1 MAPTRKSKSVN
12 RQYLSIS
19 EVSPDKSPGNSRKS
33 KPKKKLTDKLGSQ
46 WSQAEIER
54 FYKAY
59 REYGK
64 DWKKVAAAVH
74 NRSVEM
80 VEALYSMNRA
90 YLSLPDGIASVIGL
104 IAMMTDHYNVLGGS
118 DVEKESNKP
127 SDTSRKSQKRKQ
139 AKVHLES
146 SKEDVVQPRSIASS
160 EGCLSL
166 LKRDSLNGILPHACR
181 KRTPRVPV
189 SYSYRRDDTESVIP
203 PTKRVKKSEVDD
215 KDDEH
220 AAAMTLTGPLQKG
233 GSPHLSRSP
242 YKRAEHR
249 RSPPVC
255 RYDRMLPQSETT
267 DTKLHGSSFECRIK
281 GRPGPGGIRPLSGTY
296 VRDTGSLM
304 VVDGVGTVEVHQ
316 RGKNFHMKKIKVEEM
331 KSNLSDDNG
340 EACSGTEGIMDN
352 AVKGKVDME
361 ISSAKNKLSPCSE
374 RKRSKELVFGDQ
386 SPSLDALLTL
396 ANLSTSMLQ
405 TSIPESESS
414 VKVKEDRITFEADEQ
429 SSVPEAASVIHHG
442 DKIKEPGPNK
452 KVLNLLNCYE
462 DVTSR
467 KSIVGRYSAKYDNV
481 SGPKQQQEPMN
492 NSRKRKQKSFGS
504 KLQIS
509 NTEAPPLDSH
519 LRKCFDNE
527 ELAKEEKKHKHLTK
541 GKSGAQQTSFRVPAD
556 FVTNDDPKMAG
567 IDSVVLTSQVPAS
580 NPTNLPSK
588 HQSRR
593 KMNLKRALLSTNKN
607 SSACSLKNQPNKH
620 SLPQEALKDQLS
632 FSLSSNLARRWCC
645 FEWFYSPIDY
655 AWFAKS
661 EFVEYLN
668 HVSLD
673 HIPRLTRVEW
683 GVIRSSLGR
692 PRRLSE
698 RFLLEEREKLK
709 HYRESVR
716 QHYTQLRVGTREGLA
731 TDLAPPLSVGQRVI
745 AIHPKTREVSD
756 GKVLTVDHDRCRV
769 QFDSPDLGVEFVMDI
784 DCMPL
789 NPLENMSETLKRQ
802 NLAFDKS
809 SLTPRG
815 SQGNGNLE
823 LGWSEAFTSS
833 ACLENATSPVNM
845 LTNPIKVEAKH
856 SVLHG
861 KPAVS
866 NVVSA
871 HQAAY
876 CQPLTMAHIQGREA
890 DIRVISEL
898 SRALDKKEALL
909 TELRNTNNDISEIQN
924 ADGCLKGSEHFK
936 KHITTASSALLSLRQ
951 RNTYPAN
958 PLLPWQKPP
967 TNLDF
972 FGGLTSCSLDGSVI
986 TPEVGPIAGDVVNG
1000 SRLKANAM
1008 VDAAIKA
1015 MSSMKEGED
1024 AFMRIGEALN
1034 SVDKK
1039 QFTSDITIPI
1049 VKLPEQNQVNGSVS
1063 ITSKPMSTAGWDP
1076 NLGLHVASEKNEE
1089 QVPLELITSCV
1100 ATLLMIQRCTERQ
1113 FPPAEVAQII
1123 DSAITS
1129 LHPCCPQ
1136 NLPVYREIQMCMGKI
1151 KTQILALI
1159 PTLI

>member
-12 RQYLSIS
+12 KQFLSIY
-19 EVSPDKSPGNSRKS
+19 EASPDKSPGNSRKS

-46 WSQAEIER
+46 WSKVEIER

-90 YLSLPDGIASVIGL
+90 YLSLPDGTASVIGL

-118 DVEKESNKP
+118 DGERESNKP
-127 SDTSRKSQKRKQ
+127 SDTPRKVQKRKQ
-139 AKVHLES
+139 SKVHLES
-146 SKEDVVQPRSIASS
+146 SKEDVVQPRSLASS

-166 LKRDSLNGILPHACR
+166 LKRASLNGILPHACR

-189 SYSYRRDDTESVIP
+189 SYAIRRDDTESVTP

-220 AAAMTLTGPLQKG
+220 AAAWTLTGTLQKG

-242 YKRAEHR
+242 YKRAVHQ
-249 RSPPVC
+249 RSPPVR
-255 RYDRMLPQSETT
+255 RYDRMLQQSKTT
-267 DTKLHGSSFECRIK
+267 A
-281 GRPGPGGIRPLSGTY
+281 
-296 VRDTGSLM
+296 RDTGPLM
-304 VVDGVGTVEVHQ
+304 VVDGVGTLEVH
-316 RGKNFHMKKIKVEEM
+316 RKGKVEEM
-331 KSNLSDDNG
+331 KSNLSDDSG
-340 EACSGTEGIMDN
+340 EACSGTEGILGN

-361 ISSAKNKLSPCSE
+361 ISSAKKELSPYSE
-374 RKRSKELVFGDQ
+374 RKRRKGLVFADQ
-386 SPSLDALLTL
+386 SSSLDALRTL
-396 ANLSTSMLQ
+396 ANLSTSMLPI
-405 TSIPESESS
+405 SIAESESS
-414 VKVKEDRITFEADEQ
+414 VKMKEDRIAFEADDQ
-429 SSVPEAASVIHHG
+429 SSVPEATSIIHHG
-442 DKIKEPGPNK
+442 DKVKQPEPNK
-452 KVLNLLNCYE
+452 KVLNLFNGSE
-462 DVTSR
+462 DATSR
-467 KSIVGRYSAKYDNV
+467 KSIVGRYSAKYDSV
-481 SGPKQQQEPMN
+481 SGPKQQQEPTN

-509 NTEAPPLDSH
+509 STESPPLDSH

-527 ELAKEEKKHKHLTK
+527 EMAKEEKKHLTK
-541 GKSGAQQTSFRVPAD
+541 GKYGAQQTSFRVPTDA
-556 FVTNDDPKMAG
+556 VTNHDPKMAG
-567 IDSVVLTSQVPAS
+567 IDSVALTSQIPAS
-580 NPTNLPSK
+580 DPISLPSK

-593 KMNLKRALLSTNKN
+593 KMNLKGALLSTNKN
-607 SSACSLKNQPNKH
+607 SSVCSLKNQPNMH

-632 FSLSSNLARRWCC
+632 SCLSSNLARRWCC

-655 AWFAKS
+655 AWFAKR

-683 GVIRSSLGR
+683 GVIRSSLGK

-698 RFLLEEREKLK
+698 RFLLEERGKLK
-709 HYRESVR
+709 QYRESVR
-716 QHYTQLRVGTREGLA
+716 QHYTQLRAGTREGLA

-769 QFDSPDLGVEFVMDI
+769 QFDSPDLGVEFVTDI
-784 DCMPL
+784 DCMPR
-789 NPLENMSETLKRQ
+789 NPLENMSEILKRQ
-802 NLAFDKS
+802 NLAFDKF

-823 LGWSEAFTSS
+823 LGGSEVFTSS
-833 ACLENATSPVNM
+833 GCLDNATSPMNM
-845 LTNPIKVEAKH
+845 LATPIKVDAKH
-856 SVLHG
+856 SVSPG

-866 NVVSA
+866 NVVGT

-898 SRALDKKEALL
+898 SRSLDKKV
-909 TELRNTNNDISEIQN
+909 
-924 ADGCLKGSEHFK
+924 
-936 KHITTASSALLSLRQ
+936 SSALLNLRQ

-972 FGGLTSCSLDGSVI
+972 FGGLTSSLDSSLI
-986 TPEVGPIAGDVVNG
+986 TPEVGSVVGDIVNG
-1000 SRLKANAM
+1000 SRLKAHAM

-1039 QFTSDITIPI
+1039 QFTSDISMPI
-1049 VKLPEQNQVNGSVS
+1049 IKSPQQNQVDGSVS
-1063 ITSKPMSTAGWDP
+1063 ITSKPMSTADWAP
-1076 NLGLHVASEKNEE
+1076 NPGLHVASDKNEE
-1089 QVPLELITSCV
+1089 QVPSELITSCV

-1159 PTLI
+1159 PTLM

>member
-12 RQYLSIS
+12 KQFLSIY

-46 WSQAEIER
+46 WSKVEIER

-80 VEALYSMNRA
+80 VEALYSMNRFNVNKQFLKSSKGYVESCALRPA
-90 YLSLPDGIASVIGL
+90 YLSLPDGTASVIGL

-118 DVEKESNKP
+118 DGERESNKP
-127 SDTSRKSQKRKQ
+127 SDTPRKVQKRKQ
-139 AKVHLES
+139 SKAHLES
-146 SKEDVVQPRSIASS
+146 SKEDVVQPRSLASS

-166 LKRDSLNGILPHACR
+166 LKRASLNGSLPHACR

-189 SYSYRRDDTESVIP
+189 SYSIRRDDTESVTP

-220 AAAMTLTGPLQKG
+220 AAAWTLTGTLQKG

-242 YKRAEHR
+242 YKRAAHQ
-249 RSPPVC
+249 RSPPVR
-255 RYDRMLPQSETT
+255 RYDRMLQQSKT
-267 DTKLHGSSFECRIK
+267 IA
-281 GRPGPGGIRPLSGTY
+281 
-296 VRDTGSLM
+296 RDTGPLM
-304 VVDGVGTVEVHQ
+304 VVDGVRTLEVH
-316 RGKNFHMKKIKVEEM
+316 RKGKVEEM
-331 KSNLSDDNG
+331 KSNLSDDSG
-340 EACSGTEGIMDN
+340 EACSGTEGIMGN

-361 ISSAKNKLSPCSE
+361 ICSAEKELSPCSE
-374 RKRSKELVFGDQ
+374 RKRRKGLVFADQ
-386 SPSLDALLTL
+386 SSSLDALRTL
-396 ANLSTSMLQ
+396 ANLSTSMLP
-405 TSIPESESS
+405 TSIAESESS
-414 VKVKEDRITFEADEQ
+414 VKMKEDRIAFEADDQ
-429 SSVPEAASVIHHG
+429 SSVPEATSIIHHG
-442 DKIKEPGPNK
+442 DKIKQPEPNK
-452 KVLNLLNCYE
+452 KVLNLFNGSE
-462 DVTSR
+462 DATSR
-467 KSIVGRYSAKYDNV
+467 KSIVGRYSAKYDSV
-481 SGPKQQQEPMN
+481 SGPKQQREPTN

-509 NTEAPPLDSH
+509 STEAPPLDSH

-527 ELAKEEKKHKHLTK
+527 EMAKEEKKHLTK
-541 GKSGAQQTSFRVPAD
+541 GKYGTQQTSFRVPTD
-556 FVTNDDPKMAG
+556 SVTNHDPNMAG
-567 IDSVVLTSQVPAS
+567 IDSVVLTSQFPAS
-580 NPTNLPSK
+580 DPISLPSK

-593 KMNLKRALLSTNKN
+593 KMNLKGALLSTNKN

-632 FSLSSNLARRWCC
+632 SCLSSNLARRWCC

-655 AWFAKS
+655 AWFAKR

-683 GVIRSSLGR
+683 GVIRSSLGK

-698 RFLLEEREKLK
+698 RFLLEERGKLK
-709 HYRESVR
+709 QYRESVR
-716 QHYTQLRVGTREGLA
+716 QHYTQLRAGTREGLA
-731 TDLAPPLSVGQRVI
+731 TDLAPPLSVEQLVI

-784 DCMPL
+784 DCMPR

-802 NLAFDKS
+802 NLAFDKF

-815 SQGNGNLE
+815 SQGNRNLE
-823 LGWSEAFTSS
+823 LGGSEVFTSS
-833 ACLENATSPVNM
+833 GCLDNAMSPMNM
-845 LTNPIKVEAKH
+845 LATPIKVDAKH
-856 SVLHG
+856 SVSHG

-866 NVVSA
+866 NVVST

-876 CQPLTMAHIQGREA
+876 CQPLTMAQIQGREA

-898 SRALDKKEALL
+898 SRSLDKKEALL
-909 TELRNTNNDISEIQN
+909 KELRNTNNDISEIQN
-924 ADGCLKGSEHFK
+924 GDGCLKGSEHFK
-936 KHITTASSALLSLRQ
+936 KHITAVLVQLKEANEQVSSALLNLRQ

-958 PLLPWQKPP
+958 PPLPWQKPP

-972 FGGLTSCSLDGSVI
+972 FGGLTSSLDSSLI
-986 TPEVGPIAGDVVNG
+986 TPEVGSVVGDIVNG
-1000 SRLKANAM
+1000 SRLKAHAM

-1039 QFTSDITIPI
+1039 QFTSDISMPI
-1049 VKLPEQNQVNGSVS
+1049 IKSPEQNQVNGSVS
-1063 ITSKPMSTAGWDP
+1063 ITSKPMPAADWAP
-1076 NLGLHVASEKNEE
+1076 NPGLHVASDKNEE
-1089 QVPLELITSCV
+1089 QVPSELITSCV